1 MLSRLL
7 SLIAEDVDVPSRLV
21 SDEGNVV
28 AALLLANL
36 LNLLDVLLGEIDLL
50 EVGGDA
56 LGSDG
61 LGDDTVTT
69 DLSPGEARGLNI
81 SKRFSGVRIALQN
94 LLACRRFQ
102 LIFAQLEIN
111 IYLLRDDHIGRYT
124 F

>member
-7 SLIAEDVDVPSRLV
+7 SLITEDVDVPSRLV
-21 SDEGNVV
+21 SDERNVV

-61 LGDDTVTT
+61 FGDDTVTT
-69 DLSPGEARGLNI
+69 DLSPGKARGVNVSMKLGAV
-81 SKRFSGVRIALQN
+81 SLV
-94 LLACRRFQ
+94 
-102 LIFAQLEIN
+102 
-111 IYLLRDDHIGRYT
+111 
-124 F
+124 